1 MKNKF
6 IYTDDPSLIEKL
18 IKSGYKLIK
27 TNDKIYVFENKPDVK
42 FQYVENKRLIFS
54 DVMIF

>member
-42 FQYVENKRLIFS
+42 FQYVGNKRLIFS